1 MVALKPGEV
10 GEPGFIFPHSMEP
23 ALLAGEIV
31 PDEGGSNISR
41 PRVPPVIEA
50 QIAVAD
56 NRLDIV
62 IPIKFLLFLSRPA
75 ELGCFPCQRL
85 VAPMAVTWLYKLG
98 STSLHINL
106 ICFKVSYWHLTLSTS
121 AT

>member
-10 GEPGFIFPHSMEP
+10 GEPRFILPHSMEP
-23 ALLAGEIV
+23 ALLAGEII
-31 PDEGGSNISR
+31 PDEGSSNISW

-62 IPIKFLLFLSRPA
+62 ISIKFPFFLSRPA
-75 ELGCFPCQRL
+75 ELGCFSCQRL

-98 STSLHINL
+98 SANLHLNL
-106 ICFKVSYWHLTLSTS
+106 ICFKVSYWHLTLVAS
-121 AT
+121 